1 MGSPQQKQSIHFI
14 YLTDPTNDSAIST
27 HRAAKSHAARH
38 GHARVR
44 RQRMNEFQQ
53 KKDKHEGGN
62 QEPHASASDSTS
74 TVSVRRAGPAEASSS
89 NHHANEG
96 GREIILY
103 PPRASQPLVLET
115 LPLSSLPKNLYSV
128 HGLEFNRTEQFL
140 LHHCKYLILVPH
152 ISLTDHLIYTILD
165 VTWVIPFG
173 KRHCR
178 RYTNSDVW
186 KRFML
191 RELIPLAL
199 SNPGLLS
206 AILLAACHSLFK
218 QEQNNYYVEL
228 ATFYKLACLG
238 SMSEFLAAQNRQ
250 VGDPEIAQASLLAAD
265 EVSYMSAYVIERTL
279 KIISGS
285 SISGIEVRQSSTWT
299 LLNAWLI

>member
-1 MGSPQQKQSIHFI
+1 MASPPQKQNIHFI
-14 YLTDPTNDSAIST
+14 YLTDPTKDSAISS

-44 RQRMNEFQQ
+44 RQRMNDFHQ

-62 QEPHASASDSTS
+62 QAPHPSTSSSDSA
-74 TVSVRRAGPAEASSS
+74 VSVRHAGPAEASSS
-89 NHHANEG
+89 SHRANEG

-103 PPRASQPLVLET
+103 PPRPSQPLVLET
-115 LPLSSLPKNLYSV
+115 TPVSSLSKNLYSV
-128 HGLEFNRTEQFL
+128 HGLEFNKTEQYL
-140 LHHCKYLILVPH
+140 LHHCKHPTLVPH
-152 ISLTDHLIYTILD
+152 ISLADHFMCTILD

-178 RYTNSDVW
+178 KYTNSDVW

-206 AILLAACHSLFK
+206 AILLAACRSLFK
-218 QEQNNYYVEL
+218 QDRNDYYVEL
-228 ATFYKLACLG
+228 ATFYKLACLR
-238 SMSEFLAAQNRQ
+238 SMSELLAAQNRRA
-250 VGDPEIAQASLLAAD
+250 GDPEIAQASLLAAD
-265 EVSYMSAYVIERTL
+265 EVSYMHGLMSLSVC
-279 KIISGS
+279 
-285 SISGIEVRQSSTWT
+285 
-299 LLNAWLI
+299 